1 MSLNMDH
8 NDRSE
13 QGLENYPH
21 VLKNI
26 YAMWGTL
33 SLEKYFQQT
42 LFVEDRPSRQ
52 GFPAPVFFELMFLY
66 DIYTTWMEMFYDSEH
81 DPETEDERSLI
92 LELQDKEDYASWQ
105 GFGTGKKLYKT
116 TEE

>member
-1 MSLNMDH
+1 MDMNVDH
-8 NDRSE
+8 NNLTKTS
-13 QGLENYPH
+13 LEDFPH
-21 VLKNI
+21 VIKNI
-26 YAMWGTL
+26 SSMWGTMT
-33 SLEKYFQQT
+33 LETYFQHT
-42 LFVEDRPSRQ
+42 LFVEDRPNRQ

-66 DIYTTWMEMFYDSEH
+66 DIYTTWMEMNYDAEE

-92 LELQDKEDYASWQ
+92 LELQDKEEYASWQ